1 MATQNDLIKRVNG
14 WLHSIGSDGRY
25 NRDRLFEQLGSGHR
39 RTRGCSRPARLCQ
52 AARCA
57 F

>member
-25 NRDRLFEQLGSGHR
+25 NRDRLFEQLGSGFALSHKLPPHR
-39 RTRGCSRPARLCQ
+39 
-52 AARCA
+52 
-57 F
+57 